1 MSTTSLQK
9 YCSRSTF
16 HVLAACLLSLL
27 LSSTVG
33 LVALL
38 VPVPLPVVVVVVTAV
53 VVVVVVDTTVVGALL
68 DSACIY
74 KLCSTC
80 KMPF

>member
-27 LSSTVG
+27 LPSTVS
-33 LVALL
+33 LL
-38 VPVPLPVVVVVVTAV
+38 AVVVPPPFVVVVTAV
-53 VVVVVVDTTVVGALL
+53 VVVVATADAVP

>member
-27 LSSTVG
+27 LPSTVG
-33 LVALL
+33 LLAV
-38 VPVPLPVVVVVVTAV
+38 VVSVPLPVVVVVTAV
-53 VVVVVVDTTVVGALL
+53 VVVATADAVP

>member
-27 LSSTVG
+27 LPSTVG
-33 LVALL
+33 LLAVV
-38 VPVPLPVVVVVVTAV
+38 VPVSVPLSVVVVVTAV
-53 VVVVVVDTTVVGALL
+53 VVVATADAVP

>member
-38 VPVPLPVVVVVVTAV
+38 VPVPLPVVVVVTAV
-53 VVVVVVDTTVVGALL
+53 VVVATAGALL

>member
-27 LSSTVG
+27 LPSTVG
-33 LVALL
+33 LLAVVVP
-38 VPVPLPVVVVVVTAV
+38 VPVPLPIVVVVTAV
-53 VVVVVVDTTVVGALL
+53 VVVVATADAVP